1 MFTLLLVVQ
10 ILVSIS
16 IITLV
21 LLQQGKGADM
31 GAGFGSGASGTVFGA
46 RGSGSFFTRATA
58 ILATVFFAN
67 CLLIASP
74 LVLHVS
80 RAAPESVVEHIQ
92 QQEAQQKAADQEQ
105 TGAALDRLKDAAPDL
120 PEIAPAPA
128 AESPVP
134 ETPAAGKPAANE
146 PAAEKPA
153 AADAAPKPA
162 ATPDKKKLEDL
173 PE

>member
-1 MFTLLLVVQ
+1 MFTVLLVVQ
-10 ILVSIS
+10 ILVSIT

-58 ILATVFFAN
+58 ILATVFFIN

-80 RAAPESVVEHIQ
+80 RKAPDSVVEQIQ
-92 QQEAQQKAADQEQ
+92 QQEARQKAAQQEK
-105 TGAALDRLKDAAPDL
+105 TAAALEKPKGAATDL
-120 PEIAPAPA
+120 PETTPAPA
-128 AESPVP
+128 AESPAAENPVAGTSDAG
-134 ETPAAGKPAANE
+134 TPAAPG
-146 PAAEKPA
+146 
-153 AADAAPKPA
+153 AAPETS
-162 ATPDKKKLEDL
+162 ATPDKNSEDL

>member
-1 MFTLLLVVQ
+1 MFTILLVVQ

-31 GAGFGSGASGTVFGA
+31 GAGFGAGASGTVFGS

-58 ILATVFFAN
+58 ILAAVFFIN

-80 RAAPESVVEHIQ
+80 RKAPDSVVEQIQQ
-92 QQEAQQKAADQEQ
+92 QQEAQQKAAQQEK
-105 TGAALDRLKDAAPDL
+105 TAAALDKLKSEGTDL
-120 PEIAPAPA
+120 PEITPTPSTETPAVENPVAEMPDAGTPAAPA
-128 AESPVP
+128 AVP
-134 ETPAAGKPAANE
+134 ETPA
-146 PAAEKPA
+146 
-153 AADAAPKPA
+153 
-162 ATPDKKKLEDL
+162 TPDKSTEDL

>member
-58 ILATVFFAN
+58 ILAAVFFIN

-92 QQEAQQKAADQEQ
+92 QQEAQQKAAELEQ
-105 TGAALDRLKDAAPDL
+105 TGAALDKLKGAATDL
-120 PEIAPAPA
+120 PEISPAPA
-128 AESPVP
+128 AETAPA
-134 ETPAAGKPAANE
+134 ETPV
-146 PAAEKPA
+146 AEKPVAEAPVAASPAPEA
-153 AADAAPKPA
+153 AAS
-162 ATPDKKKLEDL
+162 PDKQTEDL

>member
-1 MFTLLLVVQ
+1 MFTILLVVQ

-31 GAGFGSGASGTVFGA
+31 GAGFGAGASGTVFGS

-58 ILATVFFAN
+58 ILAAVFFIN

-80 RAAPESVVEHIQ
+80 RKAPDSVVEQIR
-92 QQEAQQKAADQEQ
+92 QQEAQQKAAQQEKTAASLEKQ
-105 TGAALDRLKDAAPDL
+105 KGAATDL
-120 PEIAPAPA
+120 PEITP
-128 AESPVP
+128 
-134 ETPAAGKPAANE
+134 TPAAGSPAAENPVAEMSDTGKPAA
-146 PAAEKPA
+146 PA
-153 AADAAPKPA
+153 AAPETSL
-162 ATPDKKKLEDL
+162 TPDKNSEDL

>member
-58 ILATVFFAN
+58 ILATVFFIN

-80 RAAPESVVEHIQ
+80 RKAPDSVVEQIQQ
-92 QQEAQQKAADQEQ
+92 QQEAQQKAAQQEE
-105 TGAALDRLKDAAPDL
+105 TGAAIDKSKSAATDL
-120 PEIAPAPA
+120 PETTPAPA
-128 AESPVP
+128 GESPAV
-134 ETPAAGKPAANE
+134 ES
-146 PAAEKPA
+146 PAAEKPGA
-153 AADAAPKPA
+153 GTPSTGTPA
-162 ATPDKKKLEDL
+162 ATVPETSAKPDKKADDL

>member
-1 MFTLLLVVQ
+1 MFTILLVVQ

-31 GAGFGSGASGTVFGA
+31 GAGFGAGASGTVFGS

-58 ILATVFFAN
+58 ILATVFFIN

-80 RAAPESVVEHIQ
+80 RKAPDSVAEQIQQ
-92 QQEAQQKAADQEQ
+92 QQEAQQKAAQQEE
-105 TGAALDRLKDAAPDL
+105 TGAALDKLKGEGTDL
-120 PEIAPAPA
+120 PEITSAPATETPA
-128 AESPVP
+128 AESAVAEKPGAGTPAAP
-134 ETPAAGKPAANE
+134 ETPAK
-146 PAAEKPA
+146 
-153 AADAAPKPA
+153 
-162 ATPDKKKLEDL
+162 PDKSTEDL

>member
-1 MFTLLLVVQ
+1 MFTILLIVQ

-58 ILATVFFAN
+58 ILATVFFIN

-80 RAAPESVVEHIQ
+80 RKAPDSVVEQIQ
-92 QQEAQQKAADQEQ
+92 QQEAQQKAAQRE
-105 TGAALDRLKDAAPDL
+105 
-120 PEIAPAPA
+120 
-128 AESPVP
+128 
-134 ETPAAGKPAANE
+134 
-146 PAAEKPA
+146 EKS
-153 AADAAPKPA
+153 
-162 ATPDKKKLEDL
+162 ATPDKMKGGVTDLPENTSTPASETPAVENPVAEKPGAAISTPPAAAAETPATPDKSTEDL

>member
-58 ILATVFFAN
+58 ILAAVFFIN

-92 QQEAQQKAADQEQ
+92 QQEAQQKAAQQEE
-105 TGAALDRLKDAAPDL
+105 TAATLDKLKGAAPDL
-120 PEIAPAPA
+120 PEMTPAPDA
-128 AESPVP
+128 
-134 ETPAAGKPAANE
+134 ETPAAVAPADKKPATGKPAA
-146 PAAEKPA
+146 AS
-153 AADAAPKPA
+153 AAPRASAPPA
-162 ATPDKKKLEDL
+162 KKAEDL

>member
-58 ILATVFFAN
+58 ILAAVFFIN

-80 RAAPESVVEHIQ
+80 RKAPDSVVEQIQQ
-92 QQEAQQKAADQEQ
+92 QQEAQQKAAEQEQ
-105 TGAALDRLKDAAPDL
+105 TGAALDKLKGQASDM
-120 PEIAPAPA
+120 PEIAPAPEAGTTTAEPPA
-128 AESPVP
+128 AESPAAAS
-134 ETPAAGKPAANE
+134 PAPA
-146 PAAEKPA
+146 PA
-153 AADAAPKPA
+153 AAPE
-162 ATPDKKKLEDL
+162 KKTGDM

>member
-1 MFTLLLVVQ
+1 MFTLLLVLQ

-31 GAGFGSGASGTVFGA
+31 GAGFGAGASGTVFGA

-58 ILATVFFAN
+58 ILAAVFFIN

-80 RAAPESVVEHIQ
+80 RAPDSVVEQI
-92 QQEAQQKAADQEQ
+92 EQQKKAATPEES
-105 TGAALDRLKDAAPDL
+105 GATPVKPKGPASDL
-120 PEIAPAPA
+120 PEAPS
-128 AESPVP
+128 EPVVKP
-134 ETPAAGKPAANE
+134 STETPPGQ
-146 PAAEKPA
+146 KPA
-153 AADAAPKPA
+153 AAAAPTGKPVAVKQASPGA
-162 ATPDKKKLEDL
+162 AAKTSETPKKKKADDL

>member
-1 MFTLLLVVQ
+1 
-10 ILVSIS
+10 VSIS

-31 GAGFGSGASGTVFGA
+31 GAGFGSGASGTVFGS

-58 ILATVFFAN
+58 ILATVFFIN

-80 RAAPESVVEHIQ
+80 RKAPDSVVEQIQ
-92 QQEAQQKAADQEQ
+92 QQEVQQKAAQQEE
-105 TGAALDRLKDAAPDL
+105 TAATLDKMKGEGTDL
-120 PEIAPAPA
+120 PEITSTPATETPAVNNPVAEKPGAGTPAAPA
-128 AESPVP
+128 A
-134 ETPAAGKPAANE
+134 
-146 PAAEKPA
+146 AAE
-153 AADAAPKPA
+153 AP
-162 ATPDKKKLEDL
+162 ATPDKSTEDL

>member
-1 MFTLLLVVQ
+1 MFTILLVVQ

-58 ILATVFFAN
+58 ILATVFFIN

-80 RAAPESVVEHIQ
+80 RKAPDSVVEQIQQ
-92 QQEAQQKAADQEQ
+92 QQEAQQKAARQEK
-105 TGAALDRLKDAAPDL
+105 TAAAPEKAKGVAADL
-120 PEIAPAPA
+120 PETAPAPA
-128 AESPVP
+128 AGSAAAENPVAGTSETGTPAAPGTAP
-134 ETPAAGKPAANE
+134 ETPA
-146 PAAEKPA
+146 
-153 AADAAPKPA
+153 
-162 ATPDKKKLEDL
+162 TPDKSSEDL

>member
-1 MFTLLLVVQ
+1 MFTILLVVQ

-31 GAGFGSGASGTVFGA
+31 GAGFGAGASGTVFGS
-46 RGSGSFFTRATA
+46 RGSGSFCTRATA
-58 ILATVFFAN
+58 ILAAVFFIN

-80 RAAPESVVEHIQ
+80 RKAPDSVVDQIQ
-92 QQEAQQKAADQEQ
+92 QQEAQQKAAQQEK
-105 TGAALDRLKDAAPDL
+105 TAAALDKLKGEGTDL
-120 PEIAPAPA
+120 PEIPSTPATETPA
-128 AESPVP
+128 VEN
-134 ETPAAGKPAANE
+134 PAAGKPGAGT
-146 PAAEKPA
+146 PAVPA
-153 AADAAPKPA
+153 AAPETP
-162 ATPDKKKLEDL
+162 ATPDKSTEDL

>member
-1 MFTLLLVVQ
+1 MFTILLVVQ

-31 GAGFGSGASGTVFGA
+31 GAGFGAGASGTVFGS

-58 ILATVFFAN
+58 VLATVFFIN

-80 RAAPESVVEHIQ
+80 RKAPDSVVEQIQQ
-92 QQEAQQKAADQEQ
+92 QQEAQQKAAQQEE
-105 TGAALDRLKDAAPDL
+105 TAAALDKLKGAATDL
-120 PEIAPAPA
+120 PETTPAPA
-128 AESPVP
+128 TGSPAAENPLADKSGAGTPAAAP
-134 ETPAAGKPAANE
+134 ETPA
-146 PAAEKPA
+146 
-153 AADAAPKPA
+153 
-162 ATPDKKKLEDL
+162 TPDKSTEDL